1 LAWSFLR
8 FKPFFHLEDTMLNL
22 TNMQS
27 DKKLL
32 TLEEI
37 AKTLRVSKRTV
48 VRWVQQGVLSAYRI
62 GTVIRVPEDAF
73 EKMLQQHWTE
83 STEEN

>member
-1 LAWSFLR
+1 
-8 FKPFFHLEDTMLNL
+8 MLDL
-22 TNMQS
+22 TEMKGE
-27 DKKLL
+27 KKLL

-37 AKTLRVSKRTV
+37 AKELRVSKRTV

-73 EKMLQQHWTE
+73 QKMLKQHWTE
-83 STEEN
+83 DTVGDES

>member
-1 LAWSFLR
+1 
-8 FKPFFHLEDTMLNL
+8 MLNL

-27 DKKLL
+27 DRKLL

-37 AKTLRVSKRTV
+37 AKELRVSKRTV

-73 EKMLQQHWTE
+73 EKMLKQHWTDDNGGNE
-83 STEEN
+83 S

>member
-1 LAWSFLR
+1 VVFFA
-8 FKPFFHLEDTMLNL
+8 FKPVFHLEDTMLNL

-48 VRWVQQGVLSAYRI
+48 VRWVQQGILSAYRI
-62 GTVIRVPEDAF
+62 GTVIRVPEEAF
-73 EKMLQQHWTE
+73 EKMLEQHWTE
-83 STEEN
+83 STEES